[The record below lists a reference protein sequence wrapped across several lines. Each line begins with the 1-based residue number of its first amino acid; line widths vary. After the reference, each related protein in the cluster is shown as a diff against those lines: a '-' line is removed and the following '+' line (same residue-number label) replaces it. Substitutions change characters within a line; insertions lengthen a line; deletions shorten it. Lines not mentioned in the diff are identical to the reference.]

1 MSSGYTFQTSH
12 KIIVGKGSL
21 EKIIEEIKQMNC
33 KNILIITDS
42 GIIKSGVIKPLV
54 RLFEDNS
61 LNYEIFDKVEADPDY
76 HIVYDAVE
84 ICEKI
89 KSDLII
95 GIGGGSSMDIAKV
108 TSVLTTNRGDIK
120 NYFGIN
126 LIKKPGI
133 KKILIPTTA
142 GTGSEVT
149 PIAILSDEE
158 EKLKKG
164 IVSEYLYPEVAI
176 LDPELTIGL
185 PPHITASTGM
195 DALIHAIEAYTSVNA
210 NELSDMFAIKAIEY
224 IYPNIRIAYSN
235 GANIEAREKMLT
247 GSMLA
252 GISFAN
258 AGVTAVHAFAYPI
271 GAEFHIP
278 HGIANT
284 IMFPHVMEFNLIGN
298 LKKFS
303 NLAKMFG
310 ENIENLSER
319 EAGIKFVNAIKTLA
333 SDLNVPQSLSDYGV
347 KSENIPELANGVMKV
362 TRLLKN
368 NPRIIKYEDAVK
380 IYEKAL

>member
-1 MSSGYTFQTSH
+1 MGSIYTFQTSH
-12 KIIVGKGSL
+12 KIIIGKGALKS
-21 EKIIEEIKQMNC
+21 IIEEIEALNC
-33 KNILIITDS
+33 KNIVIITDP
-42 GIIKSGVIKPLV
+42 GIIKSGVIKPLL
-54 RLFEDNS
+54 RILEEGN
-61 LNYEIFDKVEADPDY
+61 LKYELFDKVEADPNY
-76 HIVYDAVE
+76 KIVYETVE
-84 ICEKI
+84 LCEKV
-89 KSDLII
+89 KADLII

-108 TSVLTTNRGDIK
+108 TSILLTNRGDIK
-120 NYFGIN
+120 NYFGVN
-126 LIKKPGI
+126 LVPSAGI

-164 IVSEYLYPEVAI
+164 VVSPYLYPDIAI
-176 LDPELTIGL
+176 LDPELTVGL
-185 PPHITASTGM
+185 PPEITAATGM
-195 DALIHAIEAYTSVNA
+195 DALIHAIEAYTSINA
-210 NELSDMFAIKAIEY
+210 NEISDMFAVKAINY

-235 GANIEAREKMLT
+235 GSNIEAREKMLT

-252 GISFAN
+252 GIAFAN

-284 IMFPHVMEFNLIGN
+284 IMFPPVIEFNLIGN

-303 NLAKMFG
+303 YLAKLFG
-310 ENIENLSER
+310 EKVDNLSER
-319 EAGIKFVNAIKTLA
+319 EAAKKFVDSIKTLA
-333 SDLNVPQSLSDYGV
+333 DDLNVPQRLSEYGV
-347 KSENIPELANGVMKV
+347 KEEHISELAQGVMKV

-368 NPRIIKYEDAVK
+368 NPRTITYEDAVK
-380 IYEKAL
+380 IYKKAL